1 MSNSLAKIFAT
12 FFYIGF
18 MPFAP
23 GTTASMAGMLVY
35 FLLYRHMALY
45 ILAFVVLTL
54 VGFLTAG
61 RVEKNLNRKDPPCV
75 VIDEVAGVMIALFML
90 PMTPSVIITAFF
102 LFRAF
107 DMFKIYPANKLQALT
122 GSLGIMMDDVVAG
135 VYTNAMMLLALKMKS
150 LMIL

>member
-90 PMTPSVIITAFF
+90 PMTPSVIMTAFF

-135 VYTNAMMLLALKMKS
+135 VYTNATMLLALKMKS